1 MCTPTYS
8 LCLRALIDK
17 KGNTH
22 FNFLLLHCRN
32 TKHSDGES
40 KAASGLGEVYL
51 QMAEYDKAME
61 YHQLDYDLSEAHQ
74 DIEGKVS
81 FEIKILKGVQNWPH
95 RPTSGLGSNAANSII
110 GNISLIKKV
119 NHEIAQKGTTKNSN
133 FVFLEL
139 VGMFWF
145 HGDFGL
151 Y

>member
-1 MCTPTYS
+1 
-8 LCLRALIDK
+8 
-17 KGNTH
+17 
-22 FNFLLLHCRN
+22 LHCRN

-95 RPTSGLGSNAANSII
+95 RPTSGLGSKRSQFYYWKHFINKKKSIMKSPKRAQQKI
-110 GNISLIKKV
+110 AILFFWNLLECFGFM
-119 NHEIAQKGTTKNSN
+119 EILDYIEK
-133 FVFLEL
+133 
-139 VGMFWF
+139 
-145 HGDFGL
+145 
-151 Y
+151 